1 MYSRSC
7 NRLTLQSLFR
17 TMLVVY
23 TWCTAA
29 EIGFSDFRVFN
40 FPVDE
45 QNWARQKEC
54 LVQPESSNTY
64 DVPVFMLRACASA
77 CDEMRLSV
85 EFVTVGF
92 LGICRQYCCD

>member
-1 MYSRSC
+1 
-7 NRLTLQSLFR
+7 
-17 TMLVVY
+17 MLVVY
-23 TWCTAA
+23 TWYTAA